1 MYKKKRI
8 ISVGSAVGLFNPF
21 CKDVR
26 IARPMSYYAQGGV
39 DLNGVSERPPLPPV
53 FDGVEDVA
61 SGDINVATDAR
72 IGKLDIIDMVSEIAT
87 ETAAR
92 SASQVTGEHVEN
104 NDE

>member
-8 ISVGSAVGLFNPF
+8 VSVGNSTGSFSPF
-21 CKDVR
+21 VEDTR
-26 IARPMSYYAQGGV
+26 IARPMSYYTKGGV

-53 FDGVEDVA
+53 FDGAEDVA
-61 SGDINVATDAR
+61 AGTVNVATDAR
-72 IGKLDIIDMVSEIAT
+72 VSKMDIIDMASEIAT